1 MSTPN
6 LSKLER
12 NERAWVYDIES
23 YNNLWSAYFINVV
36 TGERKAFLIYEQ
48 TNMFRELITFVH
60 SEQVEYL
67 VGFNSYFFD
76 DMLLSY
82 MIENR
87 RVLINYETNKLAFI
101 LNKATDYI
109 INGNKQ
115 LRIKRTDWFKSVDLY
130 KMLGFKR
137 SNVSLK
143 RIAVYLGME
152 DIQDL
157 PFPVGS
163 SITPNNLDIVLK
175 YNRLDVNVT
184 KALMHHASKELSL
197 REFMEEKFD
206 THFYNADSTYL
217 GKIIFIDK
225 FNKKVSPE
233 FQISM
238 GDLRKWRTT
247 RSIIELKDVIAD
259 FVKFETPH
267 YQKILED
274 LKETKVSMVD
284 GKFRVMNDDKRK
296 FTEFKYKAIVSDG
309 LNLTIGLGGLHDTHT
324 KWMVN
329 AEDDEFLAELDAAA
343 YYPNLMALL
352 EAVPEHFKEVA
363 QAFIDTIKELIEERL
378 FFKYAKEK
386 TAFTKMSDYILKIA
400 INSLF
405 GLLGSEYFAFF
416 DPAAVLKVTVNGELG
431 LLKAIEMLE
440 NKKIKVISANTDGVV
455 VYTSREN
462 ESAVR
467 QIAKDWEDIY
477 KLELEVSEYKKIV
490 QNHVNSYI
498 WIKES
503 GEIKQKGDFLAAKD
517 RRYDQSVNQTIVI
530 DAINKYFLSDIPI
543 ETTINE
549 CDDIM
554 KFTMTKRLGTEKTS
568 GLQYE
573 LWTVDDE
580 EYPVAKQQKTTRFYC
595 STQGHQLKRVGTKQS
610 AFIIKDQPVVIFN
623 NYVKK
628 DFVDYGVDKTYYI
641 QAAQKIVAGFHHLKI

>member
-1 MSTPN
+1 MSSPN

-12 NERAWVYDIES
+12 NEKAWVYDIES
-23 YNNLWSAYFINVV
+23 YNNLWSAYFKNVV
-36 TGERKAFLIYEQ
+36 TGECKAFLIHGK

-60 SEQVEYL
+60 SESVEYL
-67 VGFNSYFFD
+67 VGFNSYFYD
-76 DMLLSY
+76 DMMLSY

-87 RVLINYETNKLAFI
+87 KVLVNYEINQLAFI

-109 INGNKQ
+109 IGGNKQ

-143 RIAVYLGME
+143 RVAVYLGMK

-163 SITPNNLDIVLK
+163 NIEDKNVETVLK
-175 YNRLDVNVT
+175 YNKLDVTVT
-184 KALMHHASKELSL
+184 EALMHHASKELSL
-197 REFMEEKFD
+197 REFMEEKFN

-225 FNKKVSPE
+225 FNSKVSSE

-238 GDLRKWRTT
+238 SDLKKWRTS
-247 RSIIELKDVIAD
+247 RSIIELNDVIAD
-259 FVKFETPH
+259 FVKFETPE

-274 LKETKVSMVD
+274 LRNTKVSMVD
-284 GKFRVMNDDKRK
+284 GKFRVMNEGKQK
-296 FTEFKYKAIVSDG
+296 FAEFKYKASVNDG
-309 LNLTIGLGGLHDTHT
+309 LNLTIGLGGLHDIHT
-324 KWMVN
+324 KWRVSAN
-329 AEDDEFLAELDAAA
+329 EDEFLAELDAAA

-363 QAFIDTIKELIEERL
+363 QAFIATIKELIEERL

-440 NKKIKVISANTDGVV
+440 LKKIKVISANTDGVV

-462 ESAVR
+462 EQVVR

-530 DAINKYFLSDIPI
+530 DAINNYFLADIPI
-543 ETTINE
+543 EKTINE

-554 KFTMTKRLGTEKTS
+554 KFTMTKRLGTEKSS

-573 LWTVDDE
+573 LWTVDAK
-580 EYPVAKQQKTTRFYC
+580 EYPIEKQQKTTRFYC
-595 STQGHQLKRVGTKQS
+595 STEGYQLKRVGKKQA
-610 AFIIKDQPVVIFN
+610 AFIIKDQNITIFN
-623 NYVKK
+623 NYVEK
-628 DFVDYGVDKTYYI
+628 DFVDYKVDKTYYI
-641 QAAQKIVAGFHHLKI
+641 QAANKIVAGFHHLKI